1 MAPKPHGAGG
11 SLVDAV
17 QAVYTALDPL
27 DGETRIKVLASV
39 TALLGMSTPS
49 IGVARQLNSSGEEV
63 RQVPS
68 SRSGSADRPK
78 SIVELLQEKQPKSN
92 PQKLAL
98 FAYYRER
105 VEGLSRFSKSDLKGY
120 FASAKEKPAAN
131 YDRDFSN
138 AVKLGWIHEDGADSY
153 LTSRGLEVVESG
165 FAGAQ
170 PIQKRK
176 LSPKRA
182 KAKGGRK
189 NR

>member
-1 MAPKPHGAGG
+1 MAPKPRGAAG

-27 DGETRIKVLASV
+27 DGETRLKVLASV
-39 TALLGMSTPS
+39 TALLGMPTQS
-49 IGVARQLNSSGEEV
+49 GVRQLASGGEEIK
-63 RQVPS
+63 QPAS
-68 SRSGSADRPK
+68 ARSGGTDRPK
-78 SIVELLQEKQPKSN
+78 SIVELMQEKQPKTN

-138 AVKLGWIHEDGADSY
+138 AVKLGWIHEDDADSY

-170 PIQKRK
+170 PVQKRK
-176 LSPKRA
+176 ASPK
-182 KAKGGRK
+182 KAKTKSGRK
-189 NR
+189 KR